1 MEDIL
6 TGGYP
11 SECGSQPTQE
21 IIDTEDFLRKS
32 QYLGEFS
39 DSAELPDGTIFDEK
53 AKVRDNLNIYSRPEV
68 EDMVDREHDHML
80 NTVNIAM
87 QSHLDGEDP
96 HGDRAY
102 SDSKLSQQS
111 NTFNTQLNNLK
122 NNLESQIERGLVNY
136 AKNSDFEAFKSQLI
150 DNLTRTLNNVYT
162 KDQVYNKTQINNIN
176 QQFVKTNGTTP
187 FTKPQ
192 EGVDPQLSRHLATKR
207 YVDNAFAH
215 AVDFLNNTEFRTWIN
230 QKLAAY
236 AKLSDTYN
244 RNTIDNKLDQ
254 LVESAVDTAIN
265 RALTSL
271 LDEHVSAEDPH
282 GDRAYTDGNFVRKDQ
297 LSTLTLDDFETLVEQ
312 IREQTNQSIEQSEP
326 VWQTSGPV
334 QTTVGFVED
343 NTDFNGK
350 KFTLQG
356 IMDAIFYGK
365 AVQIFVEDS
374 VILGETTEVTIYIHG
389 PLETVD
395 YIIIKQGDTVIAQLE
410 PSDLDDQGRATV
422 MSNPIL
428 EDTVFTV
435 EVYYQGLPNPITAEK
450 LVKVGYG
457 VFVGIIDKY
466 QVTTAITWDDLLRL
480 TRNDPTNNKFFTGA
494 VDSIPDIEMDF
505 DFESPEPKQI
515 LIAAP
520 STCPDISEM
529 FTKSQQFGIDAFNII
544 QQIPLTIT
552 LSDGTTKSVLY
563 KYTTYKQGLVKL
575 STKVNFKF

>member
-6 TGGYP
+6 TGGQT
-11 SECGSQPTQE
+11 SDCAAQVIET
-21 IIDTEDFLRKS
+21 IIDTEQFLQKN

-39 DSAELPDGTIFDEK
+39 ENATLPDGTPFDEK
-53 AKVRDNLNIYSRPEV
+53 AKARDNLNIYSRAEV
-68 EDMVDREHDHML
+68 EDMVDNEHDHML
-80 NTVNIAM
+80 QTVNVAM
-87 QSHLDGEDP
+87 QTHLNGEDP

-102 SDSKLSQQS
+102 SDSKLSQQN
-111 NTFNTQLNNLK
+111 NTFNSLLNTLK
-122 NNLESQIERGLVNY
+122 NNLESKIERGLINY
-136 AKNSDFEAFKSQLI
+136 AKNSDLEAFKTY
-150 DNLTRTLNNVYT
+150 LTEQVRLALNNVYT
-162 KDQVYNKTQINNIN
+162 KDQVYNTTQINNLN

-187 FTKPQ
+187 FTRPQ
-192 EGVDPQLSRHLATKR
+192 EGIDPQLSRHLATKR
-207 YVDNAFAH
+207 YVDNAFSH

-244 RNTIDNKLDQ
+244 RNTIDNKIEQ
-254 LVESAVDTAIN
+254 LVDSVVDTAIN
-265 RALTSL
+265 TALTAL
-271 LDEHVSAEDPH
+271 LDEHISAEDPH
-282 GDRAYTDGNFVRKDQ
+282 GDRAYTDNNFLRKDA
-297 LSTLTLDDFETLVEQ
+297 LETLTLDDFPTLIDQ
-312 IREQTNQSIEQSEP
+312 ISEQTIQSIEQMEP

-365 AVQIFVEDS
+365 AVQIFAADS

-395 YIIIKQGDTVIAQLE
+395 YIIIKQGDTIIAQLE
-410 PSDLDDQGRATV
+410 PSDLDEQGRATV
-422 MSNPIL
+422 ISNPIL
-428 EDTVFTV
+428 EDTTFTV

-466 QVTTAITWDDLLRL
+466 QNTSAITWDDLVRL
-480 TRNDPTNNKFFTGA
+480 TRNDPVNNKFFTGA

-505 DFESPEPKQI
+505 DFESPSPKQI
-515 LIAAP
+515 LIACPA
-520 STCPDISEM
+520 TCPDISEM
-529 FTKSQQFGIDAFNII
+529 YTKSQQFGVDAFNII
-544 QQIPLTIT
+544 QQIPLVIS
-552 LSDGTTKSVLY
+552 LSDGSTKSVLY
-563 KYTTYKQGLVKL
+563 KYSVYKQGLVKL